1 MNQTNINPVST
12 QPPVQP
18 QNPRKPHGCLTAFLG
33 VMLAFTLAASLCFV
47 NLRLTIFSADFW
59 KDWLAESDSYERIE
73 EVLLPNIFS
82 SITMPAETEESQHN
96 SWAEVENIEIYGD
109 DYDAYE
115 NDEELSPE
123 SLQAIDDLIQNS
135 VTAEWLEDQSEAA
148 LDSFFGWVY
157 GQDEELRIV
166 FDLKPLQGAFASGM
180 IDILE
185 IEYNKL
191 PPCPEDFSDIDP
203 DELESMQCRYPD
215 VDFEEVR
222 AEYAQQNPEEIGF
235 GNIPSEYVIDEAAF
249 LSALNSDQANQA
261 VSGTTGA
268 SSMFSNPPHLYDIF
282 MVAMWISI
290 ILFAIFLGSFI
301 LVYRRNRA
309 ALAKALGM
317 TLLIPMAI
325 VFVIDIVIYLSATAM
340 TRGLIPTTTQTAGD
354 NMGMSAE
361 NIAAQAEI
369 LSDFALPLLAE
380 FLQKMLFYQLVISG
394 IIIVIAIILLILGKR
409 WKNRQ
414 QVSYYANNNAQT

>member
-1 MNQTNINPVST
+1 MYQANPGPAPAA
-12 QPPVQP
+12 PPVQP

-33 VMLAFTLAASLCFV
+33 VMLAFSLAAALCFV

-59 KDWLAESDSYERIE
+59 KDWLSESDSYERIE
-73 EVLLPNIFS
+73 EILLPNIFS
-82 SITMPAETEESQHN
+82 SVTMPAETAESDYDN
-96 SWAEVENIEIYGD
+96 WAEVSGKSLDEKYSG
-109 DYDAYE
+109 AYE

-123 SLQAIDDLIQNS
+123 SLEAIDNLIQDS
-135 VTAEWLEDQSEAA
+135 VTAEWLEDQSEGA
-148 LDSFFGWVY
+148 LDSFFDWVY
-157 GQDEELRIV
+157 GRDEELRIV
-166 FDLKPLQGAFASGM
+166 FDLEPLQGAFASGM

-191 PPCPEDFSDIDP
+191 PPCPEDFSDIDTE
-203 DELESMQCRYPD
+203 ELENMQCRYPD

-222 AEYAQQNPEEIGF
+222 AEYAKQNPEELGF
-235 GNIPSEYVIDEAAF
+235 GNIPTEYVIDEQVF
-249 LSALNSDQANQA
+249 LSALNNDQTNQA
-261 VSGTTGA
+261 VSG
-268 SSMFSNPPHLYDIF
+268 SSESSDMFANPPHLYEIF

-290 ILFAIFLGSFI
+290 ILFAIFLVSFI

-325 VFVIDIVIYLSATAM
+325 VFVVDIIIYLSATAM
-340 TRGLIPTTTQTAGD
+340 TRGLIPATTQTAGD

-369 LSDFALPLLAE
+369 VSDFALPLLAE
-380 FLQKMLFYQLVISG
+380 FLQKMLFYQLIISG
-394 IIIVIAIILLILGKR
+394 IIIVIAVILLILAR
-409 WKNRQ
+409 SWKNRQ
-414 QVSYYANNNAQT
+414 QVSYYSNNQTPS